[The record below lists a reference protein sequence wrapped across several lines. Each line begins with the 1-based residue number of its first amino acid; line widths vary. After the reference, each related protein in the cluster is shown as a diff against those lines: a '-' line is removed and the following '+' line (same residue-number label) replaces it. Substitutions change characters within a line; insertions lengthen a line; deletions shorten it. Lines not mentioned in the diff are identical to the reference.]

1 MMLTIE
7 EKITLHGTE
16 KWIHIPKLYSAAR
29 GAPMYT
35 QSKLMQWS
43 TSAWAI
49 SSQNLFLEG
58 QKPGHVRLGPV
69 LLIIIH

>member
-29 GAPMYT
+29 GAPMCT
-35 QSKLMQWS
+35 QSEWMQWS
-43 TSAWAI
+43 TFAWAI
-49 SSQNLFLEG
+49 SSQDLFLEG
-58 QKPGHVRLGPV
+58 QKPGHIKLGLV